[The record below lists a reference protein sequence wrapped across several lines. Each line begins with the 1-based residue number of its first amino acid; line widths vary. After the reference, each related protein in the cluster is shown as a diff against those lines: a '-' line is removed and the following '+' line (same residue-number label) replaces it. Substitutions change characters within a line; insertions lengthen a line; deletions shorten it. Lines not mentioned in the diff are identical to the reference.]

1 MHHKRKEMIEIVCK
15 TTNGRLH
22 TGPTPDERFLLIQS
36 KDNFNISIFDA
47 VFLFTLQDMEK
58 SVAVWQ
64 PESGLAKVVQAHGEY
79 WDSMAIVR
87 DEALYCHVEEA
98 V

>member
-1 MHHKRKEMIEIVCK
+1 MQIFQWI
-15 TTNGRLH
+15 
-22 TGPTPDERFLLIQS
+22 
-36 KDNFNISIFDA
+36 NFDVVI
-47 VFLFTLQDMEK
+47 LFTLQDMEK

-87 DEALYCHVEEA
+87 DETLYCHVEEA